1 MALTAI
7 ILFISLVLIGR
18 IVFHYK
24 LTGTS
29 GIKVNLKSFSSRSF
43 SLYSVLVTVGWWG
56 IVLLATLEF
65 FGKFYSQFDFGLTGI
80 IIGWSLVLL
89 GVTIAVV
96 AQYQMGTSWRYIG
109 SMTNETELITHGLF
123 RYCRN
128 PIYLGGLIFFD
139 GVIVLLPHF
148 LTLLCVILIYTAVE
162 ILVRYEE
169 EPHLKKLHGKAYEE
183 YCSKVNRFMF
193 Y

>member
-1 MALTAI
+1 MLQA
-7 ILFISLVLIGR
+7 
-18 IVFHYK
+18 
-24 LTGTS
+24 
-29 GIKVNLKSFSSRSF
+29 N
-43 SLYSVLVTVGWWG
+43 
-56 IVLLATLEF
+56 LEF

-109 SMTNETELITHGLF
+109 SKSNETELIIHGLF

-148 LTLLCVILIYTAVE
+148 LTLLCVILIYIAIE

-169 EPHLKKLHGKAYEE
+169 EPHLKKLYGKVYEE
-183 YCSKVNRFMF
+183 YCSKVHRFMF